1 MKNEYPVIGEAAWA
15 LMMRRADVTLASLT
29 AELHQM
35 ACRET
40 DAVRDSQIHE
50 AQQWLLDYRST
61 EQADRRSDSP
71 LKALSERADSVT
83 VAGSGNSARRH

>member
-50 AQQWLLDYRST
+50 AQWLLDYRST

-71 LKALSERADSVT
+71 LKALSERSDSVT
-83 VAGSGNSARRH
+83 VAGTGARRH

>member
-29 AELHQM
+29 AELQHM

-40 DAVRDSQIHE
+40 DAERDSQIHE
-50 AQQWLLDYRST
+50 AQRWLLDHRST

-71 LKALSERADSVT
+71 LKEMLQRSDSVT
-83 VAGSGNSARRH
+83 VTGSGNDTRRH

>member
-50 AQQWLLDYRST
+50 SQQWLLDYRST

-71 LKALSERADSVT
+71 LKALSERSDSV
-83 VAGSGNSARRH
+83 AGTGNGARRH